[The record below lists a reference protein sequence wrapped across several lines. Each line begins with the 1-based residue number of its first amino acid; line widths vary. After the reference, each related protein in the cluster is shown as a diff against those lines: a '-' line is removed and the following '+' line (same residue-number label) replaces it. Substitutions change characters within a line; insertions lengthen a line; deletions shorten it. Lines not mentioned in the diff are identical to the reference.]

1 VVRATTAKARVG
13 RVSDARLARGIRT
26 YGSVAGDVPKGSV
39 GTREAGGLAVRGEVI
54 VFSVRNV
61 GGVSLLLFGTTFV
74 WLTPMFAAADV
85 DTTGAAWATVA
96 VLAAATIIGFTV
108 ATWGLF
114 RRTEWWEPLA
124 VACAVAGLVTLVPY
138 WIAAVSSGVADPVFD
153 VVIHAAGS
161 FGVLLLLRLPRLE
174 RWVHGHVATDH

>member
-1 VVRATTAKARVG
+1 
-13 RVSDARLARGIRT
+13 
-26 YGSVAGDVPKGSV
+26 
-39 GTREAGGLAVRGEVI
+39 
-54 VFSVRNV
+54 VFSIRNI
-61 GGVSLLLFGTTFV
+61 GGVSLFLFGTTFV

-85 DTTGAAWATVA
+85 DTTGAAWTAVA
-96 VLAAATIIGFTV
+96 LLSSATILGFTV

-114 RRTEWWEPLA
+114 KGSNWWEPLG

-138 WIAAVSSGVADPVFD
+138 WMAAAGSGVANPVFD

-174 RWVHGHVATDH
+174 RWVHGHVATGH

>member
-1 VVRATTAKARVG
+1 VVPRSIV
-13 RVSDARLARGIRT
+13 GIR
-26 YGSVAGDVPKGSV
+26 K
-39 GTREAGGLAVRGEVI
+39 RLGLACRGEVI
-54 VFSVRNV
+54 VFGIRNV
-61 GGVSLLLFGTTFV
+61 GGVSLFLFGTTFL

-85 DTTGAAWATVA
+85 NTAGAAWA
-96 VLAAATIIGFTV
+96 AAALLASVTILGFTV

-114 RRTEWWEPLA
+114 RRTAWWEPLS

-138 WIAAVSSGVADPVFD
+138 WVAAVGSGVANPVFD

-174 RWVHGHVATDH
+174 RWVHGHVATGH